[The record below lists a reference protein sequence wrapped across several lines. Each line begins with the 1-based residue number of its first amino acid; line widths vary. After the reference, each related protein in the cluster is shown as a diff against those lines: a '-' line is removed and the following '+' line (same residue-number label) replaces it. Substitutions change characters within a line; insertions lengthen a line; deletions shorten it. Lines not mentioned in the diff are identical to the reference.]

1 MKNWFYIVILLVACS
16 KEKRNDCLTSLG
28 DVTTVERQLETFTK
42 VYAEDRIKL
51 VLIQDSSLDGR
62 IAITAPGNLIP
73 QIKSDVSEGQLRLE
87 NTNTCNFVR
96 SFDYSIVVKV
106 YFKNLIQLDLESIAS
121 ASTEDTLHLSDF
133 AIYHSALSDI
143 ELLLNCSNHILIKT
157 INSAHT
163 TLKGRA
169 KAIRGSIEEISD
181 LDARSLVC
189 EEVLIDS
196 HTPLNCYVN
205 GTKGLFIK
213 IYNSGNV
220 YYVDEPSTYKDLNE
234 KLGEGDLLKLN

>member
-1 MKNWFYIVILLVACS
+1 MRNWFYIAVLLVACS
-16 KEKRNDCLTSLG
+16 KEKRDDCLTSLG
-28 DVTTVERQLETFTK
+28 NVTTVERQLESFNRI
-42 VYAEDRIKL
+42 YAEDRIQV

-62 IAITAPGNLIP
+62 IAITAPGNLVP
-73 QIKSDVSEGQLRLE
+73 QIKSEVSDGRLSLT

-96 SFDYSIVVKV
+96 SYDYEIVVKV
-106 YFKNLIQLDLESIAS
+106 YFKDLIQLDLESIAS
-121 ASTEDTLHLSDF
+121 ASTADTLYLSDF

-143 ELLLNCSNHILIKT
+143 ELVLDCSNHILIKT

-163 TLKGRA
+163 VLKGRA

-181 LDARSLVC
+181 LDARDLVC

-220 YYVDEPSTYKDLNE
+220 YYVEEPSTYKDLNQ